1 MIVLSLVPVMAATL
15 LAQDSPFTRDAQ
27 VTRDGASWKRVY
39 PGSFSGPIMRVVKV
53 TTRGHV
59 VIRPSTDDQI
69 NYTLTQ
75 RVRAKSEEEAHRL
88 FGGVVSSMVPQRAG
102 MTVITLL
109 PMAKENVEAQWEIR
123 VPRRVA
129 GVILDTQVG
138 DVEAYD
144 LDSSLHVDTQAGQIR
159 CDRIRGSIEA
169 KTGGGEIRLGKI
181 GGAVQCTSAAG
192 SIFVESTGGEANCQ
206 TVGGEIQIHEANGG
220 VTLSTE
226 GGNIQVDRSGG
237 SVQAHTGAG
246 IIQVAQAGGMVFA
259 DTRGGSI
266 EVGSARGI
274 QCQSAAGTIRVK
286 TSTGPL
292 RVQTALCSILAEL
305 LSGARLEDSSLVAGS
320 GDITVLIPSNLA
332 LSVLARNESG
342 ANPRIVSDFS
352 EVRSKSIGF
361 SRPPVVFEGA
371 INGGGPLLSINTAG
385 GIIYV
390 RKLK

>member
-1 MIVLSLVPVMAATL
+1 MILTTLIPVMAATL
-15 LAQDSPFTRDAQ
+15 LAQEAQ
-27 VTRDGASWKRVY
+27 VTREGSGWKRVY
-39 PGSFSGPIMRVVKV
+39 PGSFNGPIMRVVKV

-59 VIRPSTDDQI
+59 VIRPAQDDQI
-69 NYTLTQ
+69 SYILTQ
-75 RVRAKSEEEAHRL
+75 RVRARSEEEAHRQ
-88 FGGVVSSMVPQRAG
+88 FGNVVTSLVPQRNG
-102 MTVITLL
+102 ITVVTLL
-109 PMAKENVEAQWEIR
+109 PMAKENVDAQWEIR
-123 VPRRVA
+123 LPKRVS
-129 GVILDTQVG
+129 GVIVDTQVG

-144 LDSSLHVDTQAGQIR
+144 LESSLHIDTQAGQIR
-159 CDRIRGSIEA
+159 CDRVRGNIEA

-192 SIFVESTGGEANCQ
+192 SIFVDSAGGEANCQ
-206 TVGGEIQIHEANGG
+206 TVGGEIQIHDANGP

-226 GGNIQVDRSGG
+226 GGNIQVDRCSGG
-237 SVQAHTGAG
+237 VQAHTGAG

-266 EVGSARGI
+266 EVGSAKGV
-274 QCQSAAGTIRVK
+274 QCQSGAGTIRVK

-292 RVQTALCSILAEL
+292 RVQTALGSILAEL

-332 LSVLARNESG
+332 LSVMARNESG
-342 ANPRIVSDFS
+342 ANARIVSDFS
-352 EVRSKSIGF
+352 EVRAKTIGF
-361 SRPPVVFEGA
+361 AKPPVVYEGS